1 MTDSALKQDF
11 LEGMSRAATF
21 VAVAATDGHR
31 GRFGVTVSSMTSV
44 STEGEFPSL
53 LICVHY
59 MGLAASAMLANRGF
73 CLNLLSEEQSRI
85 SNLFAGRDSDDH
97 ASRFEQLDWT
107 PSPKG
112 HPMIKGAVANFECQM
127 ATELWWKTHHI
138 IVGEVTHVTLSD
150 DTRPLLYG
158 GRSYQRAVNL
168 GET

>member
-1 MTDSALKQDF
+1 MANEDLKQDF

-21 VAVAATDGHR
+21 VAVATTDGHR

-59 MGLAASAMLANRGF
+59 MGLAAPAMLANRGF
-73 CLNLLSEEQSRI
+73 CLNLLSEEQSDI
-85 SNLFAGRDSDDH
+85 SNLFAGRESDDYT
-97 ASRFEQLDWT
+97 ARFDQIEWT
-107 PSPKG
+107 PGPKG
-112 HPMIKGAVANFECQM
+112 HPMIKGALANFECRM

-138 IVGEVTHVTLSD
+138 IVGEVTNIRLSD
-150 DTRPLLYG
+150 DTKPLLYG

-168 GET
+168 GDT